1 MSTPAVTPQSD
12 PFAEFGG
19 ASTGNAN
26 PQAKPSQPQPAQPAS
41 DPFKEFG
48 GVSVDPETKATNN
61 PQQTGEITN
70 DVGQKVI
77 VPKDGESFQDTM
89 RRAVQYHQSLT
100 PEQQK
105 AAISAE
111 TETIPKKAAQTIAA
125 APAIGAVGT
134 AALAA
139 PGEIVQGVRTIPG
152 ITDALLKHAETK
164 AGEWAAQYPNLIG
177 VAKALGVPTSVAA
190 VLGWLYHNSKGIG
203 GK

>member
-1 MSTPAVTPQSD
+1 MSTPQTPTPDAWGQAQKEMQSTPTSPATPTPTD
-12 PFAEFGG
+12 AWGQAQAEMNAQQAPPQGRG
-19 ASTGNAN
+19 AT
-26 PQAKPSQPQPAQPAS
+26 
-41 DPFKEFG
+41 
-48 GVSVDPETKATNN
+48 

-125 APAIGAVGT
+125 APAIGFGGT

-139 PGEIVQGVRTIPG
+139 PGEVI
-152 ITDALLKHAETK
+152 
-164 AGEWAAQYPNLIG
+164 N
-177 VAKALGVPTSVAA
+177 VAKMSPEALEAIQEMAKDHPDAA
-190 VLGWLYHNSKGIG
+190 KFIKKVLTGAIAGHSMGHTATGAGLGLLWDLLP
-203 GK
+203 